1 MQTLKQQVFDANMDL
16 PRYGLVTFT
25 WGNVSAID
33 RERGLVAI
41 KPSGVA
47 YETMKADDMVV
58 VDLEGKVVEGRYR
71 PSSDTATHLA
81 LYRRY
86 PSLGGVVHTHST
98 HATAW
103 AQAGLA
109 IPALGT
115 THADYFFG
123 DIPCTRALS
132 AQEVAEA
139 YELNTGRVIIETLGD
154 VEPLHT
160 PGIVV
165 YQHGPF
171 AWGKDAHDAV
181 HNAVVMEEVA
191 RMAWIARGINPQ
203 LKPIDSWLMDK
214 HFMRKHGPDA
224 YYGQKRKTCSG
235 AFIFMMNQPVCSG
248 AIFSFADKPTAYSA
262 YRSASA
268 RRLPRRRKT
277 SRRHRIPPTARPH
290 LRWPVAAQRRSS
302 G

>member
-1 MQTLKQQVFDANMDL
+1 MQQLKQQVFEANMDL

-33 RERGLVAI
+33 RQRGLVVI
-41 KPSGVA
+41 KPSDIA
-47 YETMKADDMVV
+47 YESMTVDDMSV
-58 VDLEGKVVEGRYR
+58 VDLQGHVVEGRWR

-86 PSLGGVVHTHST
+86 PDLGGVVHTHST

-132 AQEVAEA
+132 AQEVDEA
-139 YELNTGRVIIETLGD
+139 YELNTGQVIIEALG
-154 VEPLHT
+154 EANPLHT

-171 AWGKDAHDAV
+171 AWGKDAHEAV

-203 LKPIDSWLMDK
+203 LQPIDSWLMNK
-214 HFMRKHGPDA
+214 HFQRKHGPNA
-224 YYGQKRKTCSG
+224 YYGQK
-235 AFIFMMNQPVCSG
+235 
-248 AIFSFADKPTAYSA
+248 
-262 YRSASA
+262 
-268 RRLPRRRKT
+268 
-277 SRRHRIPPTARPH
+277 
-290 LRWPVAAQRRSS
+290 
-302 G
+302 

>member
-1 MQTLKQQVFDANMDL
+1 MQKLKQQVFEANMDL

-33 RERGLVAI
+33 RERGQVVI

-47 YETMKADDMVV
+47 YTHMTVDDMVV
-58 VDLEGKVVEGRYR
+58 VDMSGDVVEGGYR

-81 LYRRY
+81 LYQRY

-103 AQAGLA
+103 AQAGQA

-123 DIPCTRALS
+123 DIPCTRALTEE
-132 AQEVAEA
+132 EVQGE
-139 YELNTGRVIIETLGD
+139 YELNTGKVIIETLAD

-171 AWGKDAHDAV
+171 AWGKDAEDAV

-191 RMAWIARGINPQ
+191 KMAWIARGINPA
-203 LKPIDSWLMDK
+203 LNPSTI
-214 HFMRKHGPDA
+214 
-224 YYGQKRKTCSG
+224 T
-235 AFIFMMNQPVCSG
+235 
-248 AIFSFADKPTAYSA
+248 
-262 YRSASA
+262 
-268 RRLPRRRKT
+268 
-277 SRRHRIPPTARPH
+277 
-290 LRWPVAAQRRSS
+290 
-302 G
+302 